1 MREKF
6 IESYL
11 VSKLKMIGAD
21 PIKFEVFGR
30 RGMPDRIV
38 LIPGG
43 KVIFVEVKALG
54 KKLRPLQE
62 KRKRELEKLGFE
74 VHVIDSKKSV
84 DELARRIA
92 YDEIYTA

>member
-1 MREKF
+1 
-6 IESYL
+6 
-11 VSKLKMIGAD
+11 MIGAD

-92 YDEIYTA
+92 YDEIYTT